1 MSLRTSISLGAALVG
16 ALVIAY
22 TLSSQAGTSLAMK
35 AQRDRKPAPDFTLH
49 DARGADLRLS
59 DYKGKVVLLNFW
71 ATWCGPCNVEIPWFV
86 GFENAYRDRGFA
98 VIGISLDEDG
108 WQAVQRYTEEKK
120 LNYRIA
126 IGNDAVS
133 QMFGGINS
141 LPTTLMIDR
150 NGRVAAAHT
159 GLVSRSTYE
168 EEIRRLL

>member
-1 MSLRTSISLGAALVG
+1 MSLRTSVSLGALLAG

-22 TLSSQAGTSLAMK
+22 THSSRTGTALMK
-35 AQRDRKPAPDFTLH
+35 AERDRKPAPDFTLK
-49 DARGADLRLS
+49 DGRGADLRLS
-59 DYKGKVVLLNFW
+59 DYKGNVVLLNFW

-86 GFENAYRDRGFA
+86 GFEHAYRDRGFA

-108 WQAVQRYTEEKK
+108 WQAIQRYTEEKK

-150 NGRVAAAHT
+150 NGRVAVVHT